1 MMAGLPLS
9 SQAIGD
15 AGRRDLPTEWGG
27 PVPDAARIAERRT
40 RADTA
45 GERRIAIRKP

>member
-15 AGRRDLPTEWGG
+15 AGRRELSTEWGG
-27 PVPDAARIAERRT
+27 AAPDAVRRSERRT
-40 RADTA
+40 CVVAA
-45 GERRIAIRKP
+45 GERRVTIRKP